1 LEAISNL
8 GINPIYLL
16 SQIVTFGLLAYL
28 LSRLLYNPILNML
41 EARRERIAKG
51 LEDARAAEEARAQA
65 DQEASRIIEE
75 ARKRAQQVVAEAN
88 TNAEQVR
95 SNIEAQA
102 EEERRKILAQAHQDA
117 EVERNQ
123 VLSEMREQIGAL
135 AIAAAERILGA
146 ELDQERQN
154 ELVRQFFSG
163 IKSGQID
170 VLKGRARLDGERA
183 VVTTAVP
190 LNEEEKERYRAALQA
205 QLGPGAAVAFETDP
219 SILGGVIVRVGDQ
232 VIDDSVAAKLEGM
245 RTRLSAR

>member
-1 LEAISNL
+1 LEALSNL

-88 TNAEQVR
+88 TSAEQVR

-102 EEERRKILAQAHQDA
+102 DEERRKILAQAHQDA

-146 ELDQERQN
+146 ELDPARQN
-154 ELVRQFFSG
+154 ELVQQFFSG

-170 VLKGRARLDGERA
+170 VLKGGARLGGQRA

-190 LNEEEKERYRAALQA
+190 LNEEEKERYRVALNA
-205 QLGPGAAVAFETDP
+205 QLGANAEVGFETDP
-219 SILGGVIVRVGDQ
+219 SILGGAVVRVGDQ

-245 RTRLSAR
+245 RARLSAR

>member
-1 LEAISNL
+1 LEALANL

-16 SQIVTFGLLAYL
+16 SQIVTFGLLAFL

-41 EARRERIAKG
+41 ETRRQRIAKG

-65 DQEASRIIEE
+65 DQAAARIIEE
-75 ARKRAQQVVAEAN
+75 ARKQGQQVVAEAN
-88 TNAEQVR
+88 ASAEHVR

-102 EEERRKILAQAHQDA
+102 EEERRKILAQARQDA
-117 EVERNQ
+117 EAERNQ

-146 ELDQERQN
+146 ELDTERQSQ
-154 ELVRQFFSG
+154 LVREFFSG

-170 VLKGRARLDGERA
+170 LLTGTARLSGQRA

-190 LNEEEKERYRAALQA
+190 LDEAEKQRYQAALKA
-205 QLGPGAAVAFETDP
+205 QLGADAEADFAIDP

-245 RTRLSAR
+245 RTHLSPR

>member
-1 LEAISNL
+1 MEALSNL

-16 SQIVTFGLLAYL
+16 SQIVTFGLLAFL

-41 EARRERIAKG
+41 ETRRERIAKG
-51 LEDARAAEEARAQA
+51 LEDARAAEEARGQA
-65 DQEASRIIEE
+65 DQEAARIIEE

-88 TNAEQVR
+88 ASAEQVR
-95 SNIEAQA
+95 ANIEAQA
-102 EEERRKILAQAHQDA
+102 DEERRKILAQARQDA
-117 EVERNQ
+117 EAERNQ

-146 ELDQERQN
+146 ELDQARQN
-154 ELVRQFFSG
+154 ELVQEFFSG
-163 IKSGQID
+163 IKSGKID
-170 VLKGRARLDGERA
+170 VLKGEARLGGQRA

-190 LNEEEKERYRAALQA
+190 LTEEEKEHYRAALQA
-205 QLGPGAAVAFETDP
+205 QLGTDATVDYQTDP

-232 VIDDSVAAKLEGM
+232 VIDDSVMAKLEGM

>member
-1 LEAISNL
+1 MEAISNL

-16 SQIVTFGLLAYL
+16 SQIVTFGVLAYL

-123 VLSEMREQIGAL
+123 VLSEMRDQIGAL

-190 LNEEEKERYRAALQA
+190 LNEDEKERYRAALQA
-205 QLGPGAAVAFETDP
+205 QLGASAAVAFETAP

>member
-1 LEAISNL
+1 MEALSNL

-16 SQIVTFGLLAYL
+16 SQIVTFGLLAFL

-41 EARRERIAKG
+41 ETRRQRIAKG

-65 DQEASRIIEE
+65 DQAASRIIEE
-75 ARKRAQQVVAEAN
+75 ARKQGQQVVAEAN
-88 TNAEQVR
+88 TSAEQVR
-95 SNIEAQA
+95 SNIAAQA
-102 EEERRKILAQAHQDA
+102 EEERRKILVQARQDA
-117 EVERNQ
+117 EAERNH

-154 ELVRQFFSG
+154 ELVREFFSG

-170 VLKGRARLDGERA
+170 LLKGTARLSGQRTA
-183 VVTTAVP
+183 VTTAVP
-190 LNEEEKERYRAALQA
+190 LNAEEKERYQAALKA
-205 QLGPGAAVAFETDP
+205 ELGPEAEVNFAIDP

-232 VIDDSVAAKLEGM
+232 VIDDSVVAKLEGM

>member
-1 LEAISNL
+1 LEALSNL

-16 SQIVTFGLLAYL
+16 SQVVTFGLLAFL

-65 DQEASRIIEE
+65 DQEASLIIEE
-75 ARKRAQQVVAEAN
+75 ARRRAQQVVAEAN

-102 EEERRKILAQAHQDA
+102 EEERRKILAQAQQDA

-146 ELDQERQN
+146 ELDRERQN
-154 ELVRQFFSG
+154 GLVRQFFSG

-170 VLKGRARLDGERA
+170 VLKGGVRLAGQRA

-190 LNEEEKERYRAALQA
+190 LNEEEKERYRAALRT
-205 QLGPGAAVAFETDP
+205 QLGPGAELIFGTDP

-232 VIDDSVAAKLEGM
+232 VIDDSVSAKLEGM

>member
-1 LEAISNL
+1 LEALSNL

-123 VLSEMREQIGAL
+123 VLSEMREQIGGL

-146 ELDQERQN
+146 ELDQQRQN

-163 IKSGQID
+163 ITSGQID
-170 VLKGRARLDGERA
+170 ILRGEARLGGQRA

-190 LNEEEKERYRAALQA
+190 LNEEEKGRYRAALGA
-205 QLGPGAAVAFETDP
+205 QLGPNAEVAFETDP
-219 SILGGVIVRVGDQ
+219 SILGGVVVRVGDQ